1 MQIGKAARS
10 NGSHIKSRLKMEPHG
25 VFKEVTKQCTN
36 KDHYQSAALT
46 RHTLAAFDDDSMAA
60 AYACKVAE
68 GLAANKPLTKLTVP
82 RESLAR
88 VS

>member
-1 MQIGKAARS
+1 M
-10 NGSHIKSRLKMEPHG
+10 
-25 VFKEVTKQCTN
+25 FKEVAKSCTN

-46 RHTLAAFDDDSMAA
+46 RHTLAARSNDSMAD

-68 GLAANKPLTKLTVP
+68 GLAANKPLTELTLP
-82 RESLAR
+82 GESLAR